1 MVRFWEKKRK
11 LKTCLPYMGIFVA
24 RTCSHK
30 SLAGPPAPT
39 PNSTTVSWIS
49 LSLSYAA
56 IQAFCLIN
64 NLSVMYRTPALIW
77 LSVKCVWRWLPA
89 LFLLSF
95 SLCLQNQPWYS
106 NPPSQLTGPC
116 SWCIFS
122 LCLFA
127 RRDEDGRAILKGLQL
142 HLNGIIR
149 HDAWLLPLP
158 QCLDLSSSGAT
169 RL

>member
-30 SLAGPPAPT
+30 SLAGPPVPT

-49 LSLSYAA
+49 LSQLCCNSSLLFNKQFVSDVSNSSSNLIVCEMCMEVAACSLPPLS
-56 IQAFCLIN
+56 
-64 NLSVMYRTPALIW
+64 LSLSAEPA
-77 LSVKCVWRWLPA
+77 P
-89 LFLLSF
+89 
-95 SLCLQNQPWYS
+95 
-106 NPPSQLTGPC
+106 PPSQRTGPC

-149 HDAWLLPLP
+149 HDGWLLPLP